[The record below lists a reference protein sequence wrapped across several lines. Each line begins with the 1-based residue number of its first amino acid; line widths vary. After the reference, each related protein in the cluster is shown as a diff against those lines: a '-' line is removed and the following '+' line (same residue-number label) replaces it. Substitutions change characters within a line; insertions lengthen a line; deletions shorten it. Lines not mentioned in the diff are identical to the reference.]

1 MLQVPPAIRDRFKTR
16 RCVSEIYRAL
26 LYEREA
32 IRTAGSS
39 DPNASEN
46 YSRIGDVL
54 TFISRQPDIMA
65 CISAHQAV
73 EDAYALA
80 SAPAPSLHFRHGTRN
95 RCCYFKSFYTL
106 R

>member
-1 MLQVPPAIRDRFKTR
+1 
-16 RCVSEIYRAL
+16 

-32 IRTAGSS
+32 IRTSGDQES
-39 DPNASEN
+39 ASEN

-65 CISAHQAV
+65 CISAHQAI
-73 EDAYALA
+73 EDAYTLA

-95 RCCYFKSFYTL
+95 HCCYFKSFYTL